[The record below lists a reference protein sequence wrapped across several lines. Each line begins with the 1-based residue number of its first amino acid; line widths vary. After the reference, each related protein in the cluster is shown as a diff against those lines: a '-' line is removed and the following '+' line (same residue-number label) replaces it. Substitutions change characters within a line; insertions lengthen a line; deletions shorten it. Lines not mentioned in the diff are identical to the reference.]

1 MNWNQLQYIVTT
13 AQEGSVTR
21 AAQRLFIS
29 QPSLTLSIQNLEK
42 ELGIKIFEKSRGTL
56 SLTYAGRLYYD
67 WALSTLHS
75 RERLEKRF
83 TDIREQ
89 RSFQIRLG
97 ISPHRSAIL
106 LPPVLERFYDC
117 FPDAEIS
124 LEERPTYQLRTMLEE
139 EKLDLMIDVPH
150 PDSLTYQNTVLAR
163 EHLVLAVPETF
174 LKKLPE
180 IPREACMFT
189 MDPEG
194 KTDRIIPIQSFSAFP
209 FFMLGEPQNLAALSR
224 RIYER
229 AGFLPSTRLVCSGI
243 TTALALTEK
252 QLGLVLAPEIYSH
265 PGYAR
270 EGIRFFR
277 MAPGMAGEL
286 DVRQIC
292 LVFRKDLYLHAGL
305 RALMDLFIQEAPL
318 IYGED
323 PLQPALQ
330 PDSVIPLS

>member
-21 AAQRLFIS
+21 AASKLFIS

-75 RERLEKRF
+75 RDRLEARF
-83 TDIREQ
+83 SDIRKE

-106 LPPVLERFYDC
+106 LPPVLARFYEK

-139 EKLDLMIDVPH
+139 EKLDLLIDVPH

-163 EHLVLAVPETF
+163 EHLVLAVPESF
-174 LKKLPE
+174 IKKLPE
-180 IPREACMFT
+180 IPPEADMFT

-194 KTDRIIPIQSFSAFP
+194 KTERTIPIQYFSPLP

-224 RIYER
+224 RIYEA

-243 TTALALTEK
+243 TTALALVQK

-265 PGYAR
+265 PGYAG
-270 EGIRFFR
+270 EGIRYFR
-277 MAPGMAGEL
+277 MAPGMAGDL

-292 LVFRKDLYLHAGL
+292 LVCRKDLYIHAGL
-305 RALMDLFIQEAPL
+305 RALMDLFIQVTPEVYQELP
-318 IYGED
+318 
-323 PLQPALQ
+323 
-330 PDSVIPLS
+330 S